1 MINYVQLNLWNQVT
15 IKRTYKLKYIFANKR
30 TLEYK
35 KPKQWKGEEM
45 LLVEDMQIV
54 EETERLEQNLMRVDR
69 VENEGNNSD
78 GDIPDKQD
86 DDLII

>member
-1 MINYVQLNLWNQVT
+1 
-15 IKRTYKLKYIFANKR
+15 
-30 TLEYK
+30 
-35 KPKQWKGEEM
+35 M

-54 EETERLEQNLMRVDR
+54 EETERLEQNLMRVDK
-69 VENEGNNSD
+69 VENKDNNSD